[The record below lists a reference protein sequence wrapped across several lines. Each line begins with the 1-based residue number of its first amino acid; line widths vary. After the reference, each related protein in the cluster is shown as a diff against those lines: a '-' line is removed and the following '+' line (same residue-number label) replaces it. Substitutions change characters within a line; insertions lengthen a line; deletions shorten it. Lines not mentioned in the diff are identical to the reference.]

1 MKKLAVIVLAAAS
14 ATCFAQTQTEA
25 PKPATKSPNFADY
38 TKPNGHFPF
47 LITPYKPHSVPEPS
61 FANTP
66 RIDTLMKDG
75 SIMLSMGDAIALAL
89 ENNLDL
95 AIARYNL
102 SIADTDILRARAGAD
117 VRGVATGL
125 VQGTPGGGVGGLGT
139 GSGGAGAGGTSGGA
153 GGAGSGASGLVQ
165 STLGT
170 GTPVDSF
177 DPEVNGS
184 VLTNHTATPLSNTV
198 TTGVPSYL
206 ENDLI
211 ANFNYSQAF
220 PTGTRMTV
228 GFNNTRST
236 NNSLFTSLVPQVSS
250 NFRLTLRQHL
260 LSGFGFGPNLRF
272 IRIAKNNREISD
284 IAFRNQV
291 VATVTQIQNIYWDL
305 VNAYEDVRVKER
317 SLAVAQKTL
326 SDNREQVRIG
336 AIAPIEVIRAENELA
351 TRNQDLILSQTTL
364 QLQQLLM
371 KNAIARNV
379 NDSSLGDSPVIPTD
393 TMEVPTTE
401 PIVPIQDLVA
411 EAEAHRPELA
421 QARIDLQN
429 RRISRKTVANALL
442 PQLDLI
448 AWYGGSGLAGEQN
461 PFNTDLAPGSI
472 RRTGFSNAFSSLL
485 NNNFPD
491 YAVGF
496 NFTLPLRNRA
506 AQADQIRSE
515 LEFRQA
521 EMRYQQ
527 LKNEISIEVRNAQF
541 AVQQSRARVDAAR
554 KSRELAERLYDI
566 EQKRQALGASTSFNV
581 LQLARDLAVAESNLV
596 ATMTAYEKARVEL
609 DRVTGSTLNRNNI
622 QLDDAQSGRVEQ
634 VPQIPGVVPRT
645 DKQVR

>member
-1 MKKLAVIVLAAAS
+1 MKKLAVILLAAAS

-25 PKPATKSPNFADY
+25 PKPATKGPSFADY

-47 LITPYKPHSVPEPS
+47 LVTPYKPHTVPEPS

-184 VLTNHTATPLSNTV
+184 VLTNHAAQPLSNTV
-198 TTGVPSYL
+198 TTGVNSYQ

-236 NNSLFTSLVPQVSS
+236 NNSKFSSLVPQVAS

-351 TRNQDLILSQTTL
+351 TRNQDLILAQTTL

-379 NDSSLGDSPVIPTD
+379 NDSALGDSPVIPTD

-401 PIVPIQDLVA
+401 PVVPIQDLVA

-461 PFNTDLAPGSI
+461 PFNPQLKPGDI
-472 RRTGFSNAFSSLL
+472 QRGGFSNAFSSLL

-496 NFTLPLRNRA
+496 NFSLPIRNRV

-527 LKNEISIEVRNAQF
+527 LKNEISIEVRNAHF
-541 AVQQSRARVDAAR
+541 SVQQTRARVDAAR

-622 QLDDAQSGRVEQ
+622 QLDDAQNGRVEQ

>member
-1 MKKLAVIVLAAAS
+1 
-14 ATCFAQTQTEA
+14 
-25 PKPATKSPNFADY
+25 
-38 TKPNGHFPF
+38 
-47 LITPYKPHSVPEPS
+47 
-61 FANTP
+61 
-66 RIDTLMKDG
+66 
-75 SIMLSMGDAIALAL
+75 
-89 ENNLDL
+89 
-95 AIARYNL
+95 
-102 SIADTDILRARAGAD
+102 
-117 VRGVATGL
+117 
-125 VQGTPGGGVGGLGT
+125 
-139 GSGGAGAGGTSGGA
+139 
-153 GGAGSGASGLVQ
+153 VQ

-184 VLTNHTATPLSNTV
+184 VLTNHTASPLSNTV
-198 TTGVPSYL
+198 TTGVNSYQ
-206 ENDLI
+206 ENDFI
-211 ANFNYSQAF
+211 ANFNYAQAF
-220 PTGTRMTV
+220 PTGTRMTI

-236 NNSLFTSLVPQVSS
+236 NNSLFSSLVPQVAS

-379 NDSSLGDSPVIPTD
+379 NDSALGDAPVIPTD

-401 PIVPIQDLVA
+401 PVVPIQDLVG

-461 PFNTDLAPGSI
+461 PFNADLAPGSI
-472 RRTGFSNAFSSLL
+472 QRSGFSNAFSSLFH
-485 NNNFPD
+485 NNFPD

-527 LKNEISIEVRNAQF
+527 LKNEISIEVRNAHF
-541 AVQQSRARVDAAR
+541 SVQQTRARVDAAR

-622 QLDDAQSGRVEQ
+622 QLDDAQNGRVEQ
-634 VPQIPGVVPRT
+634 IPQIPGVVPRT